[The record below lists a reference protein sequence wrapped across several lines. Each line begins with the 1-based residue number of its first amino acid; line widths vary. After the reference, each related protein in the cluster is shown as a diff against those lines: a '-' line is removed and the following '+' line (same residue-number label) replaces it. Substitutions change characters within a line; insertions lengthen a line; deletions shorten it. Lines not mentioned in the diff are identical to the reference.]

1 MPPRKSPKK
10 QTFASSDS
18 STRPLVKQLK
28 NLDAD
33 QLNAIIQAA
42 LASNTQGHEKS
53 TPSSPTK
60 RKMGASQETSSV
72 PSTPSPK
79 KKKAVP
85 TSSVDSPVIRALE
98 NLSAGGGEV
107 VLSPTGRPMRTR
119 TLTAKAQ
126 AAEDA
131 KPTKYAVSQAR
142 STLTRVYPDVKVE
155 ADTSTSR
162 SPVAGLRSVISLS
175 DDDEL
180 PEVSNIYR
188 SMVKRLPIALSD
200 KEDVC
205 EIKEFI
211 DQEAVEDKDDDGS
224 IGDLEYPDDNTIDK
238 EMVDFIVPD
247 DADVVDEHLDDE
259 YLAHAASL
267 IDQEE
272 FEPSANIAGLDGLE
286 DDMEENE
293 E

>member
-10 QTFASSDS
+10 QTFASLDS
-18 STRPLVKQLK
+18 LTQPLVEQLK
-28 NLDAD
+28 NF
-33 QLNAIIQAA
+33 IIQAA

-60 RKMGASQETSSV
+60 RKMGALQETDSV

-85 TSSVDSPVIRALE
+85 TSSVNSPV
-98 NLSAGGGEV
+98 
-107 VLSPTGRPMRTR
+107 MRTR

-188 SMVKRLPIALSD
+188 STVKRLPIALSD
-200 KEDVC
+200 EEDVC
-205 EIKEFI
+205 EIKEFV

-224 IGDLEYPDDNTIDK
+224 IGDLEYPDNNTIDK

-247 DADVVDEHLDDE
+247 DADVVDKHSDDE
-259 YLAHAASL
+259 YLTHTASL